1 MRAIL
6 PLLAALALPAQAQT
20 CFRACLAPRLAAS
33 DVTDQQIRS
42 AMKACRNTCEAAVFA
57 RPGLEAKLAACDPER
72 LSDADFKRV
81 RGASA
86 SVLAFADAFSWDV
99 TNVFADRVIRR
110 IDLTTQNLELQ
121 DVDLSGTG
129 TVLPG
134 ETQTVLVS
142 AFSGGYPGAGVATRI
157 KAIYACPLD

>member
-6 PLLAALALPAQAQT
+6 ALLAALAVPAQAQT
-20 CFRACLAPRLAAS
+20 CFRACLAPKLAAY
-33 DVTDQQIRS
+33 DIADQQIRS
-42 AMKACRNTCEAAVFA
+42 AMKTCRAACETAVLA
-57 RPGLEAKLAACDPER
+57 RPGLEAKLAACATEP

-86 SVLAFADAFSWDV
+86 SVLAFADSFTWDV
-99 TNVFADRVIRR
+99 TNVLENRVIRR
-110 IDLTTQNLELQ
+110 VDLTTQNLALQ

>member
-6 PLLAALALPAQAQT
+6 PLLAILALPAQAQT
-20 CFRACLAPRLAAS
+20 CFRACLAPRLATS
-33 DVTDQQIRS
+33 DITDQQIRS
-42 AMKACRNTCEAAVFA
+42 AMKACRATCEAAALA
-57 RPGLEAKLAACDPER
+57 RPGLAAKLAACEPEP

-86 SVLAFADAFSWDV
+86 SVLAFADAFTWDV
-99 TNVFADRVIRR
+99 NNVLPDRIIRR
-110 IDLTTQNLELQ
+110 IDLTTQNLDLQ

-129 TVLPG
+129 IVLPG

-157 KAIYACPLD
+157 KAIYACPPD